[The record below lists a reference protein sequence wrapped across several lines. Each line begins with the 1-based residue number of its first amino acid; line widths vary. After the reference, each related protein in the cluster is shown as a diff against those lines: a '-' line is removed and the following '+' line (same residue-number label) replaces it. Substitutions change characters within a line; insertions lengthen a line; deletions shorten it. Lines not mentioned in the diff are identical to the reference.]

1 MADVD
6 AIDRQLWEVFADA
19 GRMVMR
25 HVDRELRAD
34 LGVTSDDVAI
44 LEVVLNAQPVGVR
57 MSDIA
62 YRLAAEPRHATY
74 RIERLEKKGV
84 LSRRADVDDKRVHR
98 VHATDQ
104 TSEFGDLCR
113 ARLGELIALYLTDLV
128 TADRRTDLVEL
139 LSGVVD
145 GYRHHFDPN
154 DPNDIPP
161 AR

>member
-1 MADVD
+1 MFAVLPTLLTLGNAACGFG
-6 AIDRQLWEVFADA
+6 AITFAAKVGPQIPAENHLVIAALLIFLAMVFDMLD
-19 GRMVMR
+19 G
-25 HVDRELRAD
+25 
-34 LGVTSDDVAI
+34 SVA
-44 LEVVLNAQPVGVR
+44 
-57 MSDIA
+57 
-62 YRLAAEPRHATY
+62 RL
-74 RIERLEKKGV
+74 
-84 LSRRADVDDKRVHR
+84 
-98 VHATDQ
+98 TDQ